1 VYIVLKCKF
10 FHCVKYQIFKNTINF
25 HDMKKLY
32 FIIVFFGVGVL
43 YTSISAQKSTKSS
56 TSNFK
61 PSWFIGANGGIN
73 WYLAEGNDIFDS
85 RYNNSLG
92 DKFGSQFNGVLGYN
106 FSPVH
111 ALRGMVGYNQFKYN
125 VQGETSE
132 MNLKIPN
139 AKLNLDYVLNVT
151 NLAKGYDPSRVFTF
165 SLFAGLGGAYI
176 DRNVETS
183 KFGGAIRGGLQ
194 GDFHLNPKLAL
205 NIILDG
211 NLLTDNFNDQVDQI
225 PFDANAG
232 LSLGLTYRFQKNEAP
247 KTIAPDL
254 VEPVAPAP
262 VVPVAPVE
270 PEKPQVAVVEPVKEQ
285 PAPVVQTPATKE
297 DVFFKFNSRVP
308 EGATQDDN
316 MKRLAEYL
324 KNNPSAKVVVSGYAD
339 NSSGTEA
346 INDNVSKQRA
356 VNVAQK
362 LVNDYG
368 VDPDR
373 LMVKWYGGKVQPYK
387 ETWQNRVVI
396 LETATDEQMKDFSS
410 FKDGISTIVNDA
422 ATMVEIN
429 FAASKAGIV
438 NDTQRN
444 ALSRIAKYLQENP
457 SASVTVDGYAS
468 STGSLEMNDEISK
481 NRAIAVANMLIAEYG
496 VKYNRIKVGW
506 FGSRVQPY
514 KVASMNQLVIV
525 KAK

>member
-1 VYIVLKCKF
+1 
-10 FHCVKYQIFKNTINF
+10 
-25 HDMKKLY
+25 MKKLY
-32 FIIVFFGVGVL
+32 FIIALLGVGLL
-43 YTSISAQKSTKSS
+43 YFTVTAQKSSESS

-61 PSWFIGANGGIN
+61 PSWFIGANGGMN

-92 DKFGSQFNGVLGYN
+92 EKFGSQFNGVLGYN

-111 ALRGMVGYNQFKYN
+111 ALRGMVGFNQFKYN
-125 VQGETSE
+125 VQSETSPE

-151 NLAKGYDPSRVFTF
+151 NLAKGYDPARVFTF

-183 KFGGAIRGGLQ
+183 KLGGAIRGGVQ

-205 NIILDG
+205 NVILDG
-211 NLLTDNFNDQVDQI
+211 NLLTDNFNDQIDEI

-232 LSLGLTYRFQKNEAP
+232 LSIGLTYRFQKNDVP
-247 KTIAPDL
+247 KTVAPSL
-254 VEPVAPAP
+254 VEPV
-262 VVPVAPVE
+262 VPVPVTPVPEVIVPVE
-270 PEKPQVAVVEPVKEQ
+270 TEKPQVAVVEPVK
-285 PAPVVQTPATKE
+285 PVVAPVAEVPATKE

-308 EGATQDDN
+308 EGATQADN
-316 MKRLAEYL
+316 MKRLADYL
-324 KNNPSAKVVVSGYAD
+324 KNNPTAKVVVSGYAD

-362 LVNDYG
+362 LVSEYG
-368 VDPDR
+368 VDPER

-396 LETATDEQMKDFSS
+396 LETANDEQKSNFNS
-410 FKDGISTIVNDA
+410 FKDGVSSIVTEA

-429 FAASKAGIV
+429 FATSKAGIV
-438 NDTQRN
+438 NETQRN
-444 ALSRIAKYLQENP
+444 SLSRIAKYLNENP
-457 SASVTVDGYAS
+457 AASVLVDGYAS
-468 STGSLEMNDEISK
+468 NTGSLEANDMISK
-481 NRAIAVANMLIAEYG
+481 NRAITVANMLIAEYG
-496 VKYNRIKVGW
+496 IKYNRIKVGW

-514 KVASMNQLVIV
+514 KVAAMNQLVIV
-525 KAK
+525 RAK